1 MKNRDKILWKYR
13 FPEKLILSNYPEK
26 KSCFTWK
33 AYELP
38 ESRHDPR
45 NIILHPIRMIHID
58 GTCLTAS
65 IWKTFVFQLCFLE
78 RLFWS
83 LI

>member
-1 MKNRDKILWKYR
+1 MIKMTNRDKILWKCR
-13 FPEKLILSNYPEK
+13 LSEKLINRNYPEK

-33 AYELP
+33 ANELP

-45 NIILHPIRMIHID
+45 NMFLHPVRMIHID

-65 IWKTFVFQLCFLE
+65 I
-78 RLFWS
+78 
-83 LI
+83 